1 MNNKINT
8 INLTEL
14 KYIVETSYSFNEV
27 INKCGL
33 KHGGYINKLKIRLN
47 KENIKTEHFIGSN
60 RIKNKKVGSKNK
72 YTLDELLKKN
82 NGSLIT
88 SGNLKKKLIK
98 ANILENK
105 CMMCNIGNIWNNKLL
120 ILQLDHIDG
129 DHDNNE
135 LKNLR
140 LLCPNCHSQTDTWCR
155 KKINNNNY
163 IENIYTDILKE
174 LPYNNIYA
182 YKLCFNCQNKE
193 YIINNKDKLCSEC
206 LDKKNQQY
214 CKECSINEISKR
226 NKSKLCKICLGKSK
240 IKYDGLPTLEQ
251 LEKDVKELNYTQTGK
266 KYGVSDNTIRK
277 WLIKLK
283 TK

>member
-1 MNNKINT
+1 MNNKINS
-8 INLTEL
+8 INLNEL

-33 KHGGYINKLKIRLN
+33 KHGGYINKLKIKLN

-60 RIKNKKVGSKNK
+60 RIKNKKTGTKNK
-72 YTLDELLKKN
+72 YTLEELLKKN
-82 NGSLIT
+82 NGSLIS

-105 CMMCNIGNIWNNKLL
+105 CSICNINNIWNNKPL

-135 LKNLR
+135 LSNLR
-140 LLCPNCHSQTDTWCR
+140 ILCPNCHSQTTTWCR
-155 KKINNNNY
+155 KKINKN
-163 IENIYTDILKE
+163 IESCLYAEIFKE

-182 YKLCFNCQNKE
+182 YKLCFNCQNNE
-193 YIINNKDKLCSEC
+193 YIINNKDKLCDEC
-206 LDKKNQQY
+206 LDKKNLKN
-214 CKECSINEISKR
+214 CKNCNINKISKR
-226 NKSKLCKICLGKSK
+226 NKSKLCKICLNKNK
-240 IKYDGLPTLEQ
+240 IKYDGLPSLEQ
-251 LEKDVKELNYTQTGK
+251 LKKDIKELNYTQAGK

-277 WLIKLK
+277 WLIKLQNK
-283 TK
+283 